1 MFRCTGTRVLK
12 YSRGFDSGTTRL
24 IKSSARFLGTF
35 IPLAPQGLP
44 DGGMGKKSK
53 KKPPAAPSA
62 PPPPPAVATVATESG
77 TDTPRTDVS
86 SWPST
91 PGGEWAPPSASKQQ
105 QQGTAFERALASAGL
120 SGDDEKPDDVEVT
133 PQKEGDDASKEEEGT
148 TPAEEKVDAHTSP
161 SDAENQMRAKL
172 ETTESRFEA
181 LRADFHYNLAL
192 LKDRDAELETQDE
205 EIASLKRAIAQR
217 DVAAAELDARL
228 VAMTT
233 SSSSPSAHPD
243 ASHDASLASVERA
256 RIELAAHYDENIRA
270 MRTEHAAELERERR
284 IREDSFKDVEDAK
297 ARARDR
303 ERAASSAIAE
313 ATRREGDARH
323 AESRAN
329 DAIAE
334 AEARVSRKE
343 ERADAL
349 ERERSLLAE
358 TKQRLLDEY
367 EEKCEKLVGSMRDVE
382 NHFESVQ
389 HDRER
394 AERER
399 TANEEEWSDKIRE
412 LERKL
417 SVSDQNLQLERQER
431 VRCEKERDELV
442 ELTHKNQERS
452 AREAAKAS
460 GLRLELDDLKA
471 ENRKLQDSLAFERRK
486 REEAEVSLRSATEEV
501 DKIAKSLSEAPE
513 PSIEERE
520 RRHEVAVDTITET
533 HARDKATWATEMT
546 TLRTRAEK
554 AEAELQ
560 ELRREY
566 AARTLATSPVKPTSP
581 VKQNDE
587 VSVPVEATTEAEA
600 CVTVDLEPPPA
611 RPPPVH
617 IPPVQTTIEAG
628 KGEEYWRRRFD
639 VAASA
644 VSAVIDSF
652 DTAVS
657 APSAPPS
664 SNDDTVADTRDLP
677 VKSSL
682 RSKRSPV
689 RRPAEVH
696 DDGSSLRERMRSLRA
711 DLSAAGVDTG
721 RERSNPHVTDKTTAR
736 RAKGTKASSPRL
748 PRASKSSG
756 HLTKALR
763 ALKARPR
770 MAKKRATT
778 KIEMR
783 SAPTSFSS
791 HHTAFGRT
799 TLDPLPGTYPLSP
812 PKRLDAKEQ
821 AAVRRLIR
829 PKTVKEVCPTPHPF
843 HPRGFSRPL
852 GAKPKRPPHAPF
864 EPPHSFRAPT
874 PPSPTPL
881 DDETL
886 TRLER
891 HWDKENA
898 RHRYASVQKGD
909 NYFAL
914 SPASRRW
921 TTGVEEDASREGI
934 GPAKDLIAAG
944 EDRLA
949 ALERRRREHHAMRKL
964 MHFDY

>member
-1 MFRCTGTRVLK
+1 
-12 YSRGFDSGTTRL
+12 
-24 IKSSARFLGTF
+24 
-35 IPLAPQGLP
+35 
-44 DGGMGKKSK
+44 MGKKSK

-120 SGDDEKPDDVEVT
+120 SGDDEKPDDVEAT

-148 TPAEEKVDAHTSP
+148 TPAEVDAEEKVDAHTSP

-233 SSSSPSAHPD
+233 SSSSPSAD
-243 ASHDASLASVERA
+243 ADASLASVERA

-270 MRTEHAAELERERR
+270 MRTEHAAELERERQ

-343 ERADAL
+343 ERAEAL

-382 NHFESVQ
+382 NHFETVQ
-389 HDRER
+389 RDRER

-399 TANEEEWSDKIRE
+399 EANEEEWSDKIRE

-417 SVSDQNLQLERQER
+417 SVSDQNLQLERRER
-431 VRCEKERDELV
+431 VRCEKERDECV

-486 REEAEVSLRSATEEV
+486 REEAEVALRSATEEA

-520 RRHEVAVDTITET
+520 RRHEVAMDTITET
-533 HARDKATWATEMT
+533 HARDKATWVTEMT

-554 AEAELQ
+554 AEADLQ

-581 VKQNDE
+581 E
-587 VSVPVEATTEAEA
+587 VIHVEATTEVTE
-600 CVTVDLEPPPA
+600 CVIVDLEPPPA
-611 RPPPVH
+611 RPPPRVQTT
-617 IPPVQTTIEAG
+617 PVQTTIEAG

-657 APSAPPS
+657 APSAPSS
-664 SNDDTVADTRDLP
+664 SNDDSADTRDVP

-682 RSKRSPV
+682 RSKPPV
-689 RRPAEVH
+689 RRPAERSN

-721 RERSNPHVTDKTTAR
+721 RERSNPHVTDRPPAR
-736 RAKGTKASSPRL
+736 RAKGKKASSPRL

-770 MAKKRATT
+770 MVKKRMTT

-812 PKRLDAKEQ
+812 PKRPKWLDAKEQ

-829 PKTVKEVCPTPHPF
+829 PKTVKEVCPTPHAF

>member
-1 MFRCTGTRVLK
+1 
-12 YSRGFDSGTTRL
+12 
-24 IKSSARFLGTF
+24 
-35 IPLAPQGLP
+35 
-44 DGGMGKKSK
+44 MGKKSK

-120 SGDDEKPDDVEVT
+120 SGDDEKPDDVEAT
-133 PQKEGDDASKEEEGT
+133 SQKEGDDASKEEEGT
-148 TPAEEKVDAHTSP
+148 TPAEVDAEEKVDAHTSP

-233 SSSSPSAHPD
+233 SSSSLSAHPD

-303 ERAASSAIAE
+303 ERAASSAVAE

-417 SVSDQNLQLERQER
+417 SVSDQNLQLERRER

-460 GLRLELDDLKA
+460 GLRLELDNSKA
-471 ENRKLQDSLAFERRK
+471 ENRKLQGSLCVGTLGTPFVER
-486 REEAEVSLRSATEEV
+486 
-501 DKIAKSLSEAPE
+501 
-513 PSIEERE
+513 
-520 RRHEVAVDTITET
+520 
-533 HARDKATWATEMT
+533 
-546 TLRTRAEK
+546 
-554 AEAELQ
+554 
-560 ELRREY
+560 
-566 AARTLATSPVKPTSP
+566 
-581 VKQNDE
+581 
-587 VSVPVEATTEAEA
+587 
-600 CVTVDLEPPPA
+600 
-611 RPPPVH
+611 
-617 IPPVQTTIEAG
+617 
-628 KGEEYWRRRFD
+628 
-639 VAASA
+639 
-644 VSAVIDSF
+644 
-652 DTAVS
+652 
-657 APSAPPS
+657 
-664 SNDDTVADTRDLP
+664 
-677 VKSSL
+677 
-682 RSKRSPV
+682 
-689 RRPAEVH
+689 
-696 DDGSSLRERMRSLRA
+696 
-711 DLSAAGVDTG
+711 
-721 RERSNPHVTDKTTAR
+721 
-736 RAKGTKASSPRL
+736 
-748 PRASKSSG
+748 
-756 HLTKALR
+756 
-763 ALKARPR
+763 
-770 MAKKRATT
+770 
-778 KIEMR
+778 
-783 SAPTSFSS
+783 
-791 HHTAFGRT
+791 
-799 TLDPLPGTYPLSP
+799 
-812 PKRLDAKEQ
+812 
-821 AAVRRLIR
+821 
-829 PKTVKEVCPTPHPF
+829 
-843 HPRGFSRPL
+843 
-852 GAKPKRPPHAPF
+852 
-864 EPPHSFRAPT
+864 
-874 PPSPTPL
+874 
-881 DDETL
+881 
-886 TRLER
+886 
-891 HWDKENA
+891 
-898 RHRYASVQKGD
+898 
-909 NYFAL
+909 
-914 SPASRRW
+914 
-921 TTGVEEDASREGI
+921 
-934 GPAKDLIAAG
+934 
-944 EDRLA
+944 
-949 ALERRRREHHAMRKL
+949 
-964 MHFDY
+964 

>member
-1 MFRCTGTRVLK
+1 MLGFLFLPDRRADKKFRP
-12 YSRGFDSGTTRL
+12 FFSGT
-24 IKSSARFLGTF
+24 FF
-35 IPLAPQGLP
+35 IPLAPAEGLP

-120 SGDDEKPDDVEVT
+120 SGDDEKPDDVEAT

-192 LKDRDAELETQDE
+192 LKDRDTELETQDE

-233 SSSSPSAHPD
+233 SSSSPSAHPAD

-270 MRTEHAAELERERR
+270 MRTEHAAELERERQ

-382 NHFESVQ
+382 NHFETVQ
-389 HDRER
+389 RDRER

-399 TANEEEWSDKIRE
+399 TANEEEWGDKIRE

-417 SVSDQNLQLERQER
+417 SVSDQNLQLERRER

-460 GLRLELDDLKA
+460 GLRIELDDLKA

-486 REEAEVSLRSATEEV
+486 REEAEVSLRSATEEA

-520 RRHEVAVDTITET
+520 RRHEVAMETITET

-581 VKQNDE
+581 E
-587 VSVPVEATTEAEA
+587 VIHVEATTEVTE

-657 APSAPPS
+657 APSAPSS
-664 SNDDTVADTRDLP
+664 SNDDTAADTRDVP

-689 RRPAEVH
+689 RRPAEVN

-721 RERSNPHVTDKTTAR
+721 RERSNSNVTDKTTAR

-770 MAKKRATT
+770 MVKKRATT

-812 PKRLDAKEQ
+812 PKRTKRLDAKEQ

-829 PKTVKEVCPTPHPF
+829 PKTVKEVCPTPHAF
-843 HPRGFSRPL
+843 HPRGFSRAL